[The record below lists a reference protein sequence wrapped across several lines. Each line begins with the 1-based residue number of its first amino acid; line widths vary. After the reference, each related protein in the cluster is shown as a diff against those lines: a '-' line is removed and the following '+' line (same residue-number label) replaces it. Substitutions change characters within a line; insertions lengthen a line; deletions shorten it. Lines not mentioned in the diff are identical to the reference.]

1 MENSTLMLSAL
12 TAESDS
18 NKLTTSTS
26 GFSDRATV
34 VRSMYFWNA
43 DEAYIAIGTFEGW
56 ASPSTLSEK
65 TASQNARCVPR
76 TALKQP

>member
-1 MENSTLMLSAL
+1 MLSTL

-43 DEAYIAIGTFEGW
+43 DEAYIAIG
-56 ASPSTLSEK
+56 K
-65 TASQNARCVPR
+65 TAVVSGGHSLRR
-76 TALKQP
+76 